1 MTELNKKIKIISA
14 IAGGVILL
22 TGLGLGTYLKLL
34 PALVSNAK
42 VIKFVEDSASK
53 TLGVKL
59 DIKNPV
65 LKTYIKPTI
74 EFKVDEISLSKKDDS
89 MFEIKKLDSKFSFA
103 RILKKRL
110 DVERFGLD
118 YIYADVNKLMTLVP
132 ASGEKKQAKK
142 NDFFINLFDSLLYI
156 KQCNIIYDI
165 IPGMT
170 VKISGKDME
179 ITDTRNPKIVRFKVK
194 VDIDKQ
200 GKQLFSLAFKD
211 WDRVYIK
218 DRKFYVKDCFLL
230 VGKSPVYINYEA
242 DENKNFDFTVASKD
256 FDIKNVI
263 NLISTNLIIPNG
275 TELLSYVTNVNGG
288 FNFIIKMNNQDGLNG
303 KINLKKAAMNI
314 VPLGNLKVNA
324 NAGEIELNNKDILLK
339 NFKGYYN
346 NSSSN
351 PLTINGSVKDYMK
364 TCATN
369 IVIDTLATDAFAQN
383 NLSKLVGYPIG
394 IKGAVGTKLII
405 DMLGNKIDMVWM
417 SKVKKGDDILIDGA
431 SFSPVNYDRAVKGDF
446 HLVDNKL
453 NIESINYYIAS
464 ELNKN
469 SKGIKPI
476 LTVFGNVDVA
486 TAKIL
491 NLGFDIPKPLPSEF
505 LNVLIGQKM
514 FRRGMIAGNLE
525 FVNTGKI
532 PELKGRLTMDK
543 VLIPSQRM
551 SIKKA
556 EMFTHNGLI
565 NLVAS
570 GRYKRS
576 EYEFNGSLL
585 NQILFPI
592 VIKDV
597 NLKIADMDIGRVI
610 NSMNNQPATE
620 VPAEVNANAIASSTE
635 DVNEV
640 MDENNEE
647 ANDAVTFNA
656 GILIVERCIFNLVKG
671 NYNDVQISDLKANLT
686 LDKNGILEVKSN
698 RFNIAE
704 GISSL
709 KVRCDLKQHLYSL
722 VLGVKDVNSDILATA
737 ILNLKREIS
746 GKASGIISINTD
758 DTFKLNGFIKFSIKN
773 GTIGKVGLIE
783 YVLKFASLFRNP
795 LASISPST
803 IGDLVNIPEG
813 NFDKITGDIVMKDNV
828 IEKIDIRSAAP
839 QLSSFIAGRFD
850 LGTRDATLRIYTK
863 FSSQHKGFAGF
874 LRNISLNSLANRVP
888 LSSRNDSNY
897 YSAEL
902 SLLPEIDADEKDCQ
916 VFLTTVDGD
925 VEHNNFISSLK
936 KIK

>member
-1 MTELNKKIKIISA
+1 MIKLTAKTKVISA
-14 IAGGVILL
+14 IAGGAVILA
-22 TGLGLGTYLKLL
+22 GLGIGTYLKVL

-42 VIKFVEDSASK
+42 VIKFVEDTASK
-53 TLGVKL
+53 SLGVEL
-59 DIKNPV
+59 NIKNPV
-65 LKTYIKPTI
+65 LKTHLKPVI
-74 EFKVDEISLSKKDDS
+74 EFKVDEISLTQNEDK
-89 MFEIKKLDSKFSFA
+89 MFTLQKLDTKFSFA

-110 DVERFGLD
+110 DVEKFGLD
-118 YIYADVNKLMTLVP
+118 YVYADVNRLMTLVS
-132 ASGEKKQAKK
+132 ATEEKKPAKK
-142 NDFFINLFDSLLYI
+142 SDFFINLFDSLLYI

-165 IPGMT
+165 VPGMT

-179 ITDTRNPKIVRFKVK
+179 ITDTRNPKIVRFKIK
-194 VDIDKQ
+194 ADIDKN
-200 GKQLFSLAFKD
+200 GKKLLSLAFKD

-218 DRKFYVKDCFLL
+218 DRKFHVKDCFFL

-242 DENKNFDFTVASKD
+242 DEHKNFDFTIASKD
-256 FDIKNVI
+256 FDLKNVI
-263 NLISTNLIIPNG
+263 DLIRTDLLIPNG
-275 TELLSYVTNVNGG
+275 TEILSYFKNINGG
-288 FNFIIKMNNQDGLNG
+288 FNFIVKLNNDGING
-303 KINLKKAAMNI
+303 KVKLNKAALNI
-314 VPLGNLKVNA
+314 VPLGDLKINA
-324 NAGEIELNNKDILLK
+324 NAGEIEINNNDILLK

-346 NSSSN
+346 NSQSN
-351 PLTINGSVKDYMK
+351 PLTLNGTVKDYMK

-369 IVIDTLATDAFAQN
+369 VVIDTVATNAFAQN

-394 IKGAVGTKLII
+394 IQGAVGTKLIV
-405 DMLGNKIDMVWM
+405 DVLGEKIDMVWM

-446 HLVDNKL
+446 HLVNNKL
-453 NIESINYYIAS
+453 NIESINYYIAQ

-476 LTVFGNVDVA
+476 LTVSGNVDVA

-514 FRRGMIAGNLE
+514 FRRGKIDGNLE

-532 PELKGRLTMDK
+532 PVIKGKLTMDG
-543 VLIPSQRM
+543 VRIPSQRL

-556 EMFTHNGLI
+556 VMFTHNGLI

-576 EYEFNGSLL
+576 EYEFNGSIL

-597 NLKIADMDIGRVI
+597 NLKIADMDIARVI
-610 NSMNNQPATE
+610 NSMNNQPTAQVQSE
-620 VPAEVNANAIASSTE
+620 VKAETIASATE
-635 DVNEV
+635 DVSEIE
-640 MDENNEE
+640 DENNDA

-709 KVRCDLKQHLYSL
+709 KVRCDLKKHLYSL
-722 VLGVKDVNSDILATA
+722 VLGVKDVNSDVLATA

-758 DTFKLNGFIKFSIKN
+758 DSLKLNGFIKFSVKD

-839 QLSSFIAGRFD
+839 QLSAFIAGRFD

-902 SLLPEIDADEKDCQ
+902 SLLPDIDADEKDCQ

>member
-1 MTELNKKIKIISA
+1 MIKLNKKTKIISA

-22 TGLGLGTYLKLL
+22 TGLGLGTYLKVI

-42 VIKFVEDSASK
+42 VIKFVEQTAAK
-53 TLGVKL
+53 TFGVSF
-59 DIKNPV
+59 DIENPV
-65 LKTYIKPTI
+65 LKTSVKPVI
-74 EFKVDEISLSKKDDS
+74 EFKVDSISLSKNEDK
-89 MFEIKKLDSKFSFA
+89 MFEIQKLDTKFSFA

-110 DVERFGLD
+110 DVDKFGLD
-118 YIYADVNKLMTLVP
+118 YIYADVNRLMTLVP
-132 ASGEKKQAKK
+132 ASSEKKEAKK
-142 NDFFINLFDSLLYI
+142 SDFFVNVFDSLLYI
-156 KQCNIIYDI
+156 KKCDIIYDI
-165 IPGMT
+165 VPGMT
-170 VKISGKDME
+170 ARISGKDME
-179 ITDTRNPKIVRFKVK
+179 ITDTRNPKVVRFKIK

-200 GKQLFSLAFKD
+200 GKNLFSLAFKD

-218 DRKFYVKDCFLL
+218 DRKFFVKDCFLL

-242 DENKNFDFTVASKD
+242 DENKKFDFTVASKD
-256 FDIKNVI
+256 FDVKNVI
-263 NLISTNLIIPNG
+263 DLIRTNLLIPNG
-275 TELLSYVTNVNGG
+275 TEILSYFKNINGG
-288 FNFIIKMNNQDGLNG
+288 FNFVVKMNNDGING
-303 KINLKKAAMNI
+303 KVKLNKIALNI
-314 VPLGNLKVNA
+314 VPLGDLKINA
-324 NAGEIELNNKDILLK
+324 NAGEIEINNNDILLK
-339 NFKGYYN
+339 DFKGYYN

-351 PLTINGSVKDYMK
+351 PLTLNGSVKDYMK

-369 IVIDTLATDAFAQN
+369 VVIDTFATDAFAQN

-394 IKGAVGTKLII
+394 IKGAVGTKLIV
-405 DMLGNKIDMVWM
+405 DVLGNKIDMVWM

-464 ELNKN
+464 ELNRN
-469 SKGIKPI
+469 SKGVKPI
-476 LTVFGNVDVA
+476 LTVSGNVDVA

-505 LNVLIGQKM
+505 LNVIIGQKM
-514 FRRGMIAGNLE
+514 FRRGQIAGNLE
-525 FVNTGKI
+525 FVNTGKV

-543 VLIPSQRM
+543 VFIPSQRLA
-551 SIKKA
+551 IKKA

-597 NLKIADMDIGRVI
+597 NLKIADMDIARVI
-610 NSMNNQPATE
+610 NSMNNQPAAPVSSE
-620 VPAEVNANAIASSTE
+620 VSTNAIASATE

-640 MDENNEE
+640 VDEDNDE

-686 LDKNGILEVKSN
+686 LDKNGILEIKSN

-709 KVRCDLKQHLYSL
+709 KVRCDLKKHLYAL

-737 ILNLKREIS
+737 FLNFKKEIS

-758 DTFKLNGFIKFSIKN
+758 DSLKLNGFIKFDIKN

-783 YVLKFASLFRNP
+783 YVLKFAALFRNP

-839 QLSSFIAGRFD
+839 QLSAFIAGRFD
-850 LGTRDATLRIYTK
+850 LETRDATLRIYTK

-902 SLLPEIDADEKDCQ
+902 SLLPDIDAEEKDCQ